1 MGVLGTTHMRKSML
15 PSSLMHVST
24 AFWTLSM
31 LLTSTAPR
39 PRTFEP
45 FRAVA
50 MSLAMPSVFSTL
62 RPTMQALAPRWT
74 IARTWALHI
83 EPLPPV
89 QKITLFLKRSSF
101 QTSLR
106 YSCFCIGIVRGV
118 PVQML
123 RGRGIVRLME
133 GRGRISSGCEVTRK
147 AGKARME
154 EGECNSERVCITGRK
169 LAICS

>member
-1 MGVLGTTHMRKSML
+1 ML
-15 PSSLMHVST
+15 PNSCTQVLT
-24 AFWTLSM
+24 ALWTLSM

-39 PRTFEP
+39 PRTLLP

-50 MSLAMPSVFSTL
+50 ISFAMPSVFSTL

-74 IARTWALHI
+74 RARTWALHI

-89 QKITLFLKRSSF
+89 QKMTLFLKRSSF
-101 QTSLR
+101 HTSLR

-123 RGRGIVRLME
+123 RSRVARWVRECGCRL
-133 GRGRISSGCEVTRK
+133 GCEMGRREEMARIG
-147 AGKARME
+147 AGN
-154 EGECNSERVCITGRK
+154 CSSERTYVNGRK
-169 LAICS
+169 LAISS